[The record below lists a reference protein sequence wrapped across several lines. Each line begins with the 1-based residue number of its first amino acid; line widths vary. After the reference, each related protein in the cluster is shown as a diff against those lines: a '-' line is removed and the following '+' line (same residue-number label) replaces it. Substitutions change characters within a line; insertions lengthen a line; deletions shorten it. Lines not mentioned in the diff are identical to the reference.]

1 MAAKRPRDP
10 YKARC
15 IVCAEDISFGLYGIT
30 ALFPHAD
37 STKHEERLPKDTPTS
52 LLKRTEPSSSA
63 STLLSNG
70 AGDSSEALSLKKTAI
85 SVCTNKQLV
94 TKAEII
100 WTLDVAM
107 SKYSFNSSLNKSYLF
122 TTMFSDIGI
131 VNNFSCGKTKCR
143 YFGPKRKFGI
153 LPYFVELLNSLLKDV
168 DHFVTLFDES
178 FNCNVKTNQVDLHIQ
193 FCDSNKDI
201 ATARYYGSEFLG
213 KSPAN
218 DIWSH
223 FKQFLGPLEKRNY
236 FTFLQMYQT

>member
-1 MAAKRPRDP
+1 MAAKRPGDP

-15 IVCAEDISFGLYGIT
+15 IVCAKDISFGLYGTT

-52 LLKRTEPSSSA
+52 LLKCTEPSSSA
-63 STLLSNG
+63 STLLSND

-122 TTMFSDIGI
+122 TTMFSDSGI
-131 VNNFSCGKTKCR
+131 VNNFSSGKTKCG

-153 LPYFVELLNSLLKDV
+153 LPYFVELLNSQLKDV

-201 ATARYYGSEFLG
+201 ATARYYVSEFLG
-213 KSPAN
+213 KSSAN

-223 FKQFLGPLEKRNY
+223 FKRFLGPLEKRNY